1 MLTISSGPRLMADRT
16 EFEKSMVELPG
27 EGRTYTSKEEG
38 TKIWRNKTLRK
49 YHEPKQPVPKQHRE
63 RRNPEIEAI
72 EYRSDRSD
80 RSDGFRS
87 LYRHHRALPATDD
100 QKMVSAEDLDKIF
113 LDIEPK
119 IQSKRYN
126 ELEKSDSYSY
136 IPTVRDVAI
145 QCNRKKTNRHLNTSS
160 DNDSYVRVI
169 KSSNDGFVTA
179 YSDVPQLKSN
189 KPSKRAPESKHEVW
203 NDRSSPQSEAI
214 YSKVDKTKKK
224 SVREDINRSDRYHD
238 VIESYP
244 QVIYRTP
251 MNERRPASGLSH
263 NSKYSGSEYSTNT
276 NRTLKNK
283 TKGIGFNLSSGI
295 DGPKVDLPRT
305 SPKLR
310 SRSLNRYEEPTP
322 TRHWTDSLN
331 RKGHKKEVKQ
341 EILEETISISNASSD
356 DFEPYHPNRSFD
368 EFLEPKSQFKE
379 IDKKRKEISYVN
391 ELPNQRRLTNEND
404 RPVDEDYRRGMSS
417 NIVVYPSG
425 SETSYSTLTRFD
437 RKKKD
442 SKLTDFTP
450 PPRQAYTLD
459 RRHLKE
465 RQQKSEVTS
474 KPKEVITS
482 RLNKSTADLTE
493 YSRRDDLRGG
503 LANAYKNRQEK
514 RPSSLN
520 RMTAI
525 REGRISPSGPSGHST
540 PIRYLSHSHLNSA
553 GNSLNSSSESDT
565 LNRHKRHYIHD
576 REPIVM
582 YIPAVSHHNKRAE
595 DEPDRLSGILR
606 PSSQAGSTASS
617 RKYGKKVPKS
627 SASDLTPSKPRDYS
641 SKYSSNYGIRRPQN
655 DEELDQVVELKD
667 TKNFGK
673 LKKGKSI
680 LSRRHSIPKDTK
692 FPWLQKLR
700 SKVKFKE

>member
-16 EFEKSMVELPG
+16 QFEKSSIEMPG
-27 EGRTYTSKEEG
+27 EGRTYSSKEEG

-49 YHEPKQPVPKQHRE
+49 YQEPVPKQPKE
-63 RRNPEIEAI
+63 RRNQPEMEAI

-87 LYRHHRALPATDD
+87 LYRNHRALPATDD
-100 QKMVSAEDLDKIF
+100 QKMVSAEDLDKMF
-113 LDIEPK
+113 LEKEPK
-119 IQSKRYN
+119 RFN
-126 ELEKSDSYSY
+126 ELQTCDSYSY
-136 IPTVRDVAI
+136 IPTVRDVGI
-145 QCNRKKTNRHLNTSS
+145 QCNRKKSNRHLNTSS
-160 DNDSYVRVI
+160 ESNDSYVRVI

-179 YSDVPQLKSN
+179 YSDVPQLKTE
-189 KPSKRAPESKHEVW
+189 KPSKRTPVSKHEVW
-203 NDRSSPQSEAI
+203 SDALPPSEAI

-224 SVREDINRSDRYHD
+224 SFREDRSDKYSD
-238 VIESYP
+238 LSETYP
-244 QVIYRTP
+244 TVIYRTP
-251 MNERRPASGLSH
+251 LNERRSPSGLSH
-263 NSKYSGSEYSTNT
+263 YSKHSGIGSEHSINT

-283 TKGIGFNLSSGI
+283 TKGIGFTFNSGI
-295 DGPKVDLPRT
+295 DGPRVNMPKS

-310 SRSLNRYEEPTP
+310 SRSLNRYEEPT
-322 TRHWTDSLN
+322 REWNNSLN
-331 RKGHKKEVKQ
+331 RGGRKEVKQ
-341 EILEETISISNASSD
+341 EVLEETISISNASSD

-368 EFLEPKSQFKE
+368 EFLEPKPQFKE
-379 IDKKRKEISYVN
+379 IERKRKDVSYVST
-391 ELPNQRRLTNEND
+391 LPNQRRLTNENNK
-404 RPVDEDYRRGMSS
+404 PVEDDYRRDLAS
-417 NIVVYPSG
+417 NVIIYPTG
-425 SETSYSTLTRFD
+425 SDTSYSTLSRFD
-437 RKKKD
+437 RKKD
-442 SKLTDFTP
+442 SKVADFTP

-465 RQQKSEVTS
+465 KQQKPETLSNT
-474 KPKEVITS
+474 KLKEGLNP
-482 RLNKSTADLTE
+482 RLHKSTADLTE
-493 YSRRDDLRGG
+493 YSRRDETRGG

-520 RMTAI
+520 RMSAI
-525 REGRISPSGPSGHST
+525 REGRMSPSGHST
-540 PIRYLSHSHLNSA
+540 PIRYLSHNHLNSA

-595 DEPDRLSGILR
+595 DETDRLSGILR
-606 PSSQAGSTASS
+606 PSSRTGSTASS
-617 RKYGKKVPKS
+617 RKYGKKPPKS
-627 SASDLTPSKPRDYS
+627 SASDLTPSKPHDYS
-641 SKYSSNYGIRRPQN
+641 SKYSGYGSRRPQN